1 MTGNDE
7 ILTAAQA
14 AKLLQVSTKTLYTWV
29 HIDGLPHLKLSNT
42 IRIHKGQLLDWVKAQ
57 ATRKEN

>member
-7 ILTAAQA
+7 ILTVAQA
-14 AKLLQVSTKTLYTWV
+14 AELFQVSTKTLYTWV
-29 HIDGLPHLKLSNT
+29 HIDGFPHLKLGNT

-57 ATRKEN
+57 AAN